1 MTKDTTYTWVTA
13 PMYVCCSPE
22 MGHVVVWCTEYVCR
36 LTSSYRHTAAH
47 TAIGVCVCALH
58 AWGKNVCIPI
68 CISLTVYLSLP
79 QGAGDNRAEWGQ
91 IRTGVLWSGTAH
103 LVMPAWEDS
112 CGSLVLQPLILHLV
126 RGEKKGSE
134 ESFSSPTPESIIVRR
149 PKQSNYELHTHWS
162 WAALHSSVGEAGG
175 KDLFVSFKSVHF
187 ISLRPLALLLS
198 LWTPSPPEE
207 GGVPQAGG

>member
-126 RGEKKGSE
+126 RGEKKRIWRILFLPHPRKHHRKKTKAE
-134 ESFSSPTPESIIVRR
+134 QLWVT
-149 PKQSNYELHTHWS
+149 YTLELSCIT
-162 WAALHSSVGEAGG
+162 
-175 KDLFVSFKSVHF
+175 
-187 ISLRPLALLLS
+187 
-198 LWTPSPPEE
+198 
-207 GGVPQAGG
+207 